1 MYNVVL
7 ILHSFVRWLV
17 IIVGIVA
24 AVKAFRGWYSKGV
37 WTPVDDRLGM
47 MFAMSMDIQVLLGL
61 LLYIFFSPLTRV
73 VFRDLGAAMANAEVR
88 FFAVDHI
95 FLMIV
100 ALVLAHVG
108 RAAGRRAHIAAVK
121 HHRQAATFFG
131 LATLLVLIAIPW
143 SRPFLRLG

>member
-24 AVKAFRGWYSKGV
+24 AVKAVRGWYGKEGWLSF
-37 WTPVDDRLGM
+37 DDRLGM
-47 MFAMSMDIQVLLGL
+47 IFTMVIDIQLLLGL

-73 VFRDLGAAMANAEVR
+73 VFRDLGAAMANAEIR
-88 FFAVDHI
+88 FFAVEHI
-95 FLMIV
+95 LLMIV

-108 RAAGRRAHIAAVK
+108 RAVSRRAHAAALK
-121 HHRQAATFFG
+121 HRQAAIFFS
-131 LATLLVLIAIPW
+131 LALFLILVSIPW
-143 SRPFLRLG
+143 SRPLLRLG